1 MGTDKCLRY
10 GKQDKLYGMSVLSRR
25 RFCISASA
33 LIMRQVRAAAENPC
47 ILLSSSQVTRLRN
60 ALGRDAALRPSGELI
75 RQNADAALKQGPW
88 SVTYHRPDFIQAAP
102 NDYYSEGPYWW
113 PDPNNPKGPYIRKD
127 GQRNPDRYLNNR
139 NDLGSMCSAVI
150 ALGMGGLLGDRRY
163 AEHAGRILSVWFVDP
178 KTRMN
183 PNLEF
188 GQAVRGINTGRGTGI
203 IDTVS
208 LIHTAQG
215 VLLLE
220 QAGMLEAKVGEGVRR
235 WFADYLRWM
244 TTSRKGLDEKK
255 SGNNHATWWT
265 AQVAA
270 YATLVGDSSIKSMA
284 WDHYREYLVPTEVQP
299 DGSCP
304 REEAR
309 TQSLSYSAMNLD
321 AFAVLCRIAEIN
333 GVSLWRYRTPQG
345 VGIETSFHYLLPF
358 VTHPEKWVKQQITKY
373 SADGT
378 IFPGLAG
385 VGLQS
390 DELLSGY
397 RSLRRAK
404 AGWVQLVDLTVRVA

>member
-1 MGTDKCLRY
+1 MPQT
-10 GKQDKLYGMSVLSRR
+10 SRR
-25 RFCISASA
+25 EFCLAASA
-33 LIMRQVRAAAENPC
+33 LLARP
-47 ILLSSSQVTRLRN
+47 
-60 ALGRDAALRPSGELI
+60 ALGAADSPCVLVSTAQAGRMREALNRDAALRPRAALI
-75 RQNADAALKQGPW
+75 RQNADTALNAGPW
-88 SVTYHRPDFIQAAP
+88 SVTYHRPDFIKTGP

-113 PDPNNPKGPYIRKD
+113 PDPKNPKGPYIRKD
-127 GQRNPDRYLNNR
+127 GERNPDRYLNNR
-139 NDLGSMCSAVI
+139 NDLGSMCTAVI
-150 ALGMGGLLGDRRY
+150 ALGMGSLLGDRRY
-163 AEHAGRILSVWFVDP
+163 AGHASEILSVWFVDP

-215 VLLLE
+215 ISLLE
-220 QAGMLEAKVGEGVRR
+220 HAGMLDAGLADPLRR
-235 WFADYLRWM
+235 WFADYMNWM
-244 TTSRKGLDEKK
+244 NTSEKGRDEKK

-270 YATLVGDSSIKSMA
+270 YATLVGDQSMKSMA
-284 WDHYREYLVPTEVQP
+284 WEHYRTYLVPAEIQP

-321 AFAVLCRIAEIN
+321 AFAVLCRIAEVN
-333 GVSLWRYRTPQG
+333 GVSLWGFRTPNG
-345 VGIETSFHYLLPF
+345 IGIEKSFHYLLPY
-358 VTHPEKWVKQQITKY
+358 VAHPDTWTKEQITKY
-373 SADGT
+373 NPDST

-385 VGLQS
+385 AGLKS
-390 DELLSGY
+390 EHLLAAY
-397 RSLRRAK
+397 RALPRAK
-404 AGWVQLVDLTVRVA
+404 SPWVQFVDLAVNVT